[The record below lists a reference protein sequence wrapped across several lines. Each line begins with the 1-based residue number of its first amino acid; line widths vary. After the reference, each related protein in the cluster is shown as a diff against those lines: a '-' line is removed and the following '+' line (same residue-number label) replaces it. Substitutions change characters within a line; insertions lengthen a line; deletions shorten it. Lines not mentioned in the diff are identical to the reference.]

1 MSSAANAPPC
11 VCLLAFLRV
20 LHMGCFCR
28 YDFLGLHQKPSHN
41 IMKKTPLSILLAL
54 ALIAPYAVSMPI
66 SGTFTSINSSVQIL
80 ASKEERK
87 AKKPRKSKAKKGG
100 GVTFHDGSAE
110 SRSER
115 DRRLS
120 RECKGR
126 SNSGVCEGYTR

>member
-1 MSSAANAPPC
+1 MKTISAAIFTT
-11 VCLLAFLRV
+11 LF
-20 LHMGCFCR
+20 
-28 YDFLGLHQKPSHN
+28 
-41 IMKKTPLSILLAL
+41 
-54 ALIAPYAVSMPI
+54 LIAPYAVSMPA
-66 SGTFTSINSSVQIL
+66 NSVFSFKNAALEIT
-80 ASKEERK
+80 ASKGEGK
-87 AKKPRKSKAKKGG
+87 AKKPKKSRAKKGG